1 MTSIWGPLGWMTL
14 HSISINYP
22 ERPTQED
29 IQTVTRFIDR
39 FGECITC
46 PACKDHFQGIFS
58 TYSRYNPNWAS
69 SRYELFLFVVRA
81 HNSVNKRLDKPIIK
95 TVKDCIQTMRNNTT
109 YNSFAVYRQKYIN
122 HVIKN
127 WNAFQDSSG
136 FMMAA
141 IAKDLDYLNKTYW
154 SLRETDVNTLEFPE
168 ADVITPIL
176 DTSRVPNSSQF
187 GISISKNINVKVG
200 FKGGRLSLGS
210 K

>member
-22 ERPTQED
+22 ETPTQED
-29 IQTVTRFIDR
+29 VRIVNRFMDR

-46 PACKDHFQGIFS
+46 PACKDHFQGLLL
-58 TYSRYNPNWAS
+58 TYKRNNPNWAS

-81 HNSVNKRLDKPIIK
+81 HNSVNKRLDKPIIQ
-95 TVKDCIQTMRNNTT
+95 TVKDCIQTMRNNTAH
-109 YNSFAVYRQKYIN
+109 NSFAVYRQKYIN

-127 WNAFQDSSG
+127 WLTFQDSLG
-136 FMMAA
+136 FMMVALA
-141 IAKDLDYLNKTYW
+141 RDLDFLNKSYW
-154 SLRETDVNTLEFPE
+154 SLRETDINSLEFPE
-168 ADVITPIL
+168 ADVVSPIV
-176 DTSRVPNSSQF
+176 DTAKIPKVSEF
-187 GISISKNINVKVG
+187 GFSLSKNTNVKVG